1 VRVLIDTNVVVSAT
15 FWPGNPKTLMN
26 AVRRGE
32 LTYVTSEGLLEELRK
47 VLTDQE
53 KPFRLSAEEAGKVVD
68 TWRALATLVSPTRFV
83 AVCRDDDDNR
93 VLECALDGHAEY
105 VVTGDD
111 DLLELEVFEGIKI
124 ITVSDFLQRHRGPE

>member
-1 VRVLIDTNVVVSAT
+1 MRILIDTNVIVSAT

-32 LTYVTSEGLLEELRK
+32 LTYVTSEALLEELRE

-68 TWRALATLVSPTRFV
+68 TWRALATLVSPTRHV

-124 ITVSDFLQRHRGPE
+124 ANVSDFLELRGPE